1 MENPVLT
8 IVVPCYNEEEVLP
21 ETIMQ
26 LTQLLRELN
35 EEGLVSE
42 KSKILFV
49 DDGSKDETWQMI
61 YKNSLKDEMV
71 RGLKLSRNVGH
82 QHALLAGLYTAKAA
96 SDCVISI
103 DADLQDDIQ
112 VIKDFILKFREGFE
126 IVYGVRKKRD
136 KDSLF
141 KKYTAQGFYLLMQ
154 KMGVNLVYNHAD
166 FRLMSKRAIE
176 ELERF
181 EEVNLFLR
189 GIIPMIGFKSTSVF
203 YERKERLAGETK
215 YPLKKMLSFSFEGI
229 TSFSVTP
236 IRFVLV
242 IGFVSFFISVF
253 FGAYFL
259 GLKFLG
265 HTEIGWTS
273 LITSIWLIGGLQ
285 LIAIGLVGEY
295 IGKIYKETKRR
306 PKYIVDID
314 TYNMPLPRHI
324 LNGGGNET
332 EFYHPDFRKLSET
345 N

>member
-26 LTQLLRELN
+26 LTNLLRGLN

-82 QHALLAGLYTAKAA
+82 QNALLAGLYTAKAA

-103 DADLQDDIQ
+103 DADLQDDIE

-154 KMGVNLVYNHAD
+154 KMGVNL
-166 FRLMSKRAIE
+166 
-176 ELERF
+176 
-181 EEVNLFLR
+181 
-189 GIIPMIGFKSTSVF
+189 
-203 YERKERLAGETK
+203 
-215 YPLKKMLSFSFEGI
+215 
-229 TSFSVTP
+229 
-236 IRFVLV
+236 
-242 IGFVSFFISVF
+242 
-253 FGAYFL
+253 
-259 GLKFLG
+259 
-265 HTEIGWTS
+265 S
-273 LITSIWLIGGLQ
+273 L
-285 LIAIGLVGEY
+285 
-295 IGKIYKETKRR
+295 
-306 PKYIVDID
+306 
-314 TYNMPLPRHI
+314 
-324 LNGGGNET
+324 
-332 EFYHPDFRKLSET
+332 
-345 N
+345 